1 MLISMRRNI
10 AFFGVFFVGSEL
22 FTCFQLLHV
31 EILLRIYNF
40 LLSNFCNFL

>member
-10 AFFGVFFVGSEL
+10 FFSAYFFVGSEL
-22 FTCFQLLHV
+22 FTCFQLLYV